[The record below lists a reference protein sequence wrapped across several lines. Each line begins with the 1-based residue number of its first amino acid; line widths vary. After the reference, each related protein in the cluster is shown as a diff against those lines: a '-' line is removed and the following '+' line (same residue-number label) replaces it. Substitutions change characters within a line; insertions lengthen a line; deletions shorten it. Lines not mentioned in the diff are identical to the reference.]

1 MLPAE
6 AEDALHPNS
15 TEVVGIVSIRESER
29 LSCLQVRGSTHQRR
43 CSWDWFLFRS
53 VLKSCEGSNRERHFT
68 LLSLHPIRMEKGQD
82 DEVSRMS
89 GKTES

>member
-6 AEDALHPNS
+6 AEDALHRNS

-29 LSCLQVRGSTHQRR
+29 LLCLQVRGSTHQRR

-53 VLKSCEGSNRERHFT
+53 VLKSCEGSNRKGHFT

-82 DEVSRMS
+82 GEVSS
-89 GKTES
+89 KSENIEL